1 MRRERRTNKRSYLT
15 TRTQAIPAK
24 TKGMKRI
31 HFLELFAYAL
41 IALFGACYV
50 EIKEEP
56 LVRTKADRLESSA
69 YHWITKRD
77 TF

>member
-1 MRRERRTNKRSYLT
+1 MRL
-15 TRTQAIPAK
+15 I
-24 TKGMKRI
+24 
-31 HFLELFAYAL
+31 FLELFAYAL
-41 IALFGACYV
+41 IALIGAYYV